1 MKTRAIRAKL
11 ASGML
16 AAICSIVLLP
26 SCEHKELCYHHPHT
40 KIVKVAFDWRDAPN
54 ASPEGMCV
62 YFYPQ
67 GGNDTKPRRY
77 DFFGKTGGEIDIP
90 VGKYRVLCYNND
102 TEALFVRGA
111 DSFYTHEGFTREGN
125 IFESVY
131 GSRATEAPRAEN
143 TQDER
148 VVICPDMMWGCTALD
163 VEITDEGV
171 SYLCFPES
179 EKNNWL
185 GLPPITD
192 EQIITLY
199 PHELVCTYTYEMRN
213 AKNLKYVTKMC
224 GSLSSMAPSIFFAT
238 EALGEECVTLPFE
251 ATSDGVSKITGGFLT
266 FGHNEKNTRHHKMV
280 LYVWFSDG
288 SKYYY
293 TFDVT
298 DQIHNAPDKRHVH
311 IILEAPEFPQP
322 IANGNGFQPSVDDW
336 LEVEESI
343 IM

>member
-1 MKTRAIRAKL
+1 MNKT
-11 ASGML
+11 
-16 AAICSIVLLP
+16 AICTAWTTLWLTMICLVLQ

-40 KIVKVAFDWRDAPN
+40 KTISVAFDWRDAPN

-62 YFYPQ
+62 FFYPLE
-67 GGNDTKPRRY
+67 GEDTQPRRF
-77 DFFGKTGGEIDIP
+77 DFSGKEGGTIDIQE
-90 VGKYRVLCYNND
+90 GKYRVLCYNND
-102 TEALFVRGA
+102 TEALLVRGA
-111 DSFYTHEGFTREGN
+111 DSFDTHEGYTREGS

-131 GSRATEAPRAEN
+131 GSRANQAPRAKDTE
-143 TQDER
+143 DER

-163 VEITDEGV
+163 VEITDTGI

-179 EKNNWL
+179 EKDKWI

-192 EQIITLY
+192 EQVITLY
-199 PHELVCTYTYEMRN
+199 PHELVCTYTYEVRN

-224 GSLSSMAPSIFFAT
+224 GSLSSMAPSIFF
-238 EALGEECVTLPFE
+238 
-251 ATSDGVSKITGGFLT
+251 TGGFLT

>member
-1 MKTRAIRAKL
+1 MNKT
-11 ASGML
+11 
-16 AAICSIVLLP
+16 AICTAWTTLWLTMICLVLQ
-26 SCEHKELCYHHPHT
+26 SGEHKELCYHHPHT
-40 KIVKVAFDWRDAPN
+40 KTISVAFDWRDAPN

-62 YFYPQ
+62 FFYPLE
-67 GGNDTKPRRY
+67 GEDTQPRRF
-77 DFFGKTGGEIDIP
+77 DFSGKEGGTIDIQE
-90 VGKYRVLCYNND
+90 GKYRVLCYNND
-102 TEALFVRGA
+102 TEALLVRGA
-111 DSFYTHEGFTREGN
+111 GSFDTHEGYTREGS

-131 GSRATEAPRAEN
+131 GSRANQAPRAKDTE
-143 TQDER
+143 DER

-163 VEITDEGV
+163 VEITDTGI

-179 EKNNWL
+179 EKDNWI

-192 EQIITLY
+192 EQVITLY
-199 PHELVCTYTYEMRN
+199 PHELVCTYTYEVRN

-224 GSLSSMAPSIFFAT
+224 GSLSSMAPSIFFGS
-238 EALGEECVTLPFE
+238 EELGTECVTLPFE
-251 ATSDGVSKITGGFLT
+251 ASSDGVSKITGGFLT